1 MGLEAMHD
9 ESSPQVQECVRMVD
23 QCMKEVRTISYLLY
37 PPMLEEVGL
46 RSAIPWYIEGFSKR
60 SGIQVTC
67 NIDQNIG
74 RLSRDAELAVFRILQ
89 ESLTN
94 VHRHSESATA
104 NVRLGLEDG
113 TVYLEVSDE
122 GKGIPSSALEP
133 GSDSSNTL
141 GVGLRGMLERMHQ
154 LGGSMELSSTERGTI
169 VRATLPREK

>member
-1 MGLEAMHD
+1 ML
-9 ESSPQVQECVRMVD
+9 D

-67 NIDQNIG
+67 NIDQNVG
-74 RLSRDAELAVFRILQ
+74 RLSRDAELAIFRILQ

-94 VHRHSESATA
+94 VHRHSDSPTA
-104 NVRLGLEDG
+104 QVLLGLEDDG
-113 TVYLEVSDE
+113 TAYLQVSDQ
-122 GKGIPSSALEP
+122 GKGISPSVLEP

-141 GVGLRGMLERMHQ
+141 GVGLRGMVERMHH
-154 LGGSMELSSTERGTI
+154 LGGSMEMSSNDRGTT
-169 VRATLPREK
+169 VRASLPREK